1 MYNAAFIIERNTLK
15 YKIPYIAQYSQSR
28 RLVYL
33 DNHLWAE
40 MKLSAALVYLTVLLL
55 SQQLSSCEALRVA
68 AFNIQGFGVVK
79 SKNPTLMRHLTT
91 VWMHG

>member
-15 YKIPYIAQYSQSR
+15 YKISCVAQYSQSR

-40 MKLSAALVYLTVLLL
+40 MRLPAALVYLTVLLL

-68 AFNIQGFGVVK
+68 AFNIQSFGVGK
-79 SKNPTLMRHLTT
+79 TNNPTFMFYLTK
-91 VWMHG
+91 V